1 MPAGISGAR
10 GGQTSTSSPPRLPVD
25 YPTGRLVMFTY
36 HVLPLK
42 KLFRNDGGE
51 AAEQVPATVNHNNL
65 REGAGAGRTVV
76 SMMLKR
82 DAGTTASSVT

>member
-1 MPAGISGAR
+1 
-10 GGQTSTSSPPRLPVD
+10 
-25 YPTGRLVMFTY
+25 MFTY

-65 REGAGAGRTVV
+65 RGGRGRQN
-76 SMMLKR
+76 SGQH
-82 DAGTTASSVT
+82 DA

>member
-10 GGQTSTSSPPRLPVD
+10 GGQTSTSSPPGLPVD

-51 AAEQVPATVNHNNL
+51 AAEQMPATVNHNNL
-65 REGAGAGRTVV
+65 RGGRGRQN
-76 SMMLKR
+76 SGQH
-82 DAGTTASSVT
+82 DA